1 MAFGRM
7 GMVLAGV
14 LAVAI
19 EIAVFAVSPRPNIH
33 IAQGFIR

>member
-14 LAVAI
+14 LALAI
-19 EIAVFAVSPRPNIH
+19 ELTAFVVSPRAPVH
-33 IAQGFIR
+33 VAERVIR